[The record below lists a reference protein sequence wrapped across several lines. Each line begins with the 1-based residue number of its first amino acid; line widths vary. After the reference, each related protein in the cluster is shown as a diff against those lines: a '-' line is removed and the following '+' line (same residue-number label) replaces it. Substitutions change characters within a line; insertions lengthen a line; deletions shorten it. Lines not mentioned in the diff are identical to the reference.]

1 MNLIVEGCP
10 VANGRGPCCR
20 NCGGGW
26 PGTKV
31 TTEKLTVSVLSGTIN
46 PDKLG
51 CQPLQDRARAGL
63 QARQSELPA
72 AVLFEAN
79 VLSIEA

>member
-31 TTEKLTVSVLSGTIN
+31 TTEKLTAAVVNGAID
-46 PDKLG
+46 PEKLG
-51 CQPLQDRARAGL
+51 CQPLMDRVK
-63 QARQSELPA
+63 A
-72 AVLFEAN
+72 ALEKTQQVTVLFEAA
-79 VLSIEA
+79 LPLTIS